1 MLCGLTAYVNS
12 NYCLSWAEEVPHT
25 ADKSVQEILLH
36 RSDKDFPEFAGMRT
50 SSAPSAR
57 EGDYDK
63 HDGKSVNRTRLV
75 GSLWISNSRLLC
87 LVMALDLM
95 TMTVQVRRREL

>member
-1 MLCGLTAYVNS
+1 M
-12 NYCLSWAEEVPHT
+12 
-25 ADKSVQEILLH
+25 
-36 RSDKDFPEFAGMRT
+36 

-63 HDGKSVNRTRLV
+63 HDGKSINRTRLV
-75 GSLWISNSRLLC
+75 GGLWISNSRLLC

-95 TMTVQVRRREL
+95 TMTVQVRRRDSEGGSCVLIEQTQTHSFRQSREFEISSPPRHGRK